1 MGKITCK
8 VISNRNHLLSALKI
22 MKIMITLNIEKQKFH
37 IEKVSFV
44 LSANNV
50 NYDESY
56 VVRLKKVHLLA
67 STF

>member
-50 NYDESY
+50 NYD
-56 VVRLKKVHLLA
+56 
-67 STF
+67 